1 MAESNPSPRLDCI
14 SLPKSDKVLEEENA
28 EIVVP
33 VLQTP
38 EENSDESEKCE
49 EEAESNLRSLL
60 CEETIPGSP
69 APASDSAQAI
79 EMCSAETE
87 DSKTAVLEMPFASAP
102 GSNCTSS
109 ASNGKSA
116 ASVPI
121 FASSPVVEPP
131 AVTVPITV
139 DLSSPVQMQTMTTA
153 AAPAISPPPPPPP
166 QVQAQHPAVPVSV
179 AGPGPGL
186 GIQGPCPGVSKRNS
200 NEAAP
205 VMDNTPPTTP
215 DSSLSTISGSPRE

>member
-1 MAESNPSPRLDCI
+1 MECI
-14 SLPKSDKVLEEENA
+14 SLPKSDKVLEEENV
-28 EIVVP
+28 EIAVP

-38 EENSDESEKCE
+38 VEKSDESEKCE

-69 APASDSAQAI
+69 APASDSTQAT
-79 EMCSAETE
+79 ETCSEE
-87 DSKTAVLEMPFASAP
+87 PEESKTTILEMPFASAP

-109 ASNGKSA
+109 SSNGKSS

-131 AVTVPITV
+131 ATTVPITV
-139 DLSSPVQMQTMTTA
+139 DLSASIQMQTVTTA
-153 AAPAISPPPPPPP
+153 AAPPPPPPPP
-166 QVQAQHPAVPVSV
+166 QVQVQHP
-179 AGPGPGL
+179 AGPGPGS
-186 GIQGPCPGVSKRNS
+186 GIQGPGPGVSKRNS

>member
-1 MAESNPSPRLDCI
+1 MPKKGSI
-14 SLPKSDKVLEEENA
+14 SLPKPDEVLEEENVEVA
-28 EIVVP
+28 VS

-38 EENSDESEKCE
+38 AEKSDEKCE

-69 APASDSAQAI
+69 APPSDSAQAI
-79 EMCSAETE
+79 EPCHKEPE
-87 DSKTAVLEMPFASAP
+87 ESKTAVLEMPFASAP

-109 ASNGKSA
+109 SSNGKLA
-116 ASVPI
+116 AAAI
-121 FASSPVVEPP
+121 FASPVMDSPG
-131 AVTVPITV
+131 AIVPITLGLPASASASPTV
-139 DLSSPVQMQTMTTA
+139 SS
-153 AAPAISPPPPPPP
+153 PPP
-166 QVQAQHPAVPVSV
+166 QVQVQPPPVPVSV
-179 AGPGPGL
+179 AGPDPGSGLQGPG
-186 GIQGPCPGVSKRNS
+186 PGVSKRNS

>member
-1 MAESNPSPRLDCI
+1 MLESN
-14 SLPKSDKVLEEENA
+14 SLPKKESIPLPKPDEVLEEDVEVA
-28 EIVVP
+28 VS

-38 EENSDESEKCE
+38 IEKSDEKCE

-69 APASDSAQAI
+69 APPSDSAQAI
-79 EMCSAETE
+79 EPCHKEPE
-87 DSKTAVLEMPFASAP
+87 ESKTAVLEMPFASAP

-109 ASNGKSA
+109 SSNGKLSA
-116 ASVPI
+116 TPI
-121 FASSPVVEPP
+121 FASPVMDSP
-131 AVTVPITV
+131 AAIVPITLG
-139 DLSSPVQMQTMTTA
+139 LSAPIQMQTGTA
-153 AAPAISPPPPPPP
+153 SASPTVSSSPPPPP
-166 QVQAQHPAVPVSV
+166 QVQVQPPPVPVSV
-179 AGPGPGL
+179 AGPGPGSGL
-186 GIQGPCPGVSKRNS
+186 QGPGPGVSKRNS